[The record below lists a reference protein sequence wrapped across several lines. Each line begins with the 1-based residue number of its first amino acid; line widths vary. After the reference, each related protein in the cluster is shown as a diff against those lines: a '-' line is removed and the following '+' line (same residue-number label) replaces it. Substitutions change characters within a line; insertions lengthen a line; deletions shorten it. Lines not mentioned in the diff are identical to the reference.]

1 MSKLYELFKACGCRL
16 TTDSRRIGGGE
27 LFLALKGENFDG
39 NLFAVKAL
47 RDGAAYS
54 IISEDAVLD
63 IPGDLEDRII
73 RVPDTL
79 AALSELARQHRQRV
93 LEGRK
98 SAACALEGHLPV
110 IGLTGTNGKTTTK
123 ELIKAVLSSKYRVS
137 ATEGNLN
144 NDIGVPLT
152 LLSIKPDT
160 DIAIV
165 EMGASHPD
173 DITKLVQ
180 VCQPDYGLITNVG
193 RAHLQG
199 FGSFEGVK
207 AAKGQLYNYLGSHE
221 GSLIFL
227 NEDDADLRAMAA
239 SQPCHIFGYGLGNQN
254 ARVLPQTPDSPFLR
268 LQMGEDL
275 VETHLVGAYNAA
287 NVLCAIAIGTY
298 FGVDRSEAIAAVS
311 AYEPSNK
318 RSQLVRS
325 GDNTLIVDAYNANP
339 ASMVAAIDNF
349 CAMQAPSK
357 IAMLG
362 DMRELGDD
370 SLKEHV
376 RIVWKLVTENLQC
389 YLVGEQFSRA
399 VAQLGLDPGE
409 DCCVRGCF
417 ADSEELA
424 QFVAAH
430 PVSNTTVLIKGSRG
444 ILMEK
449 VLESL

>member
-1 MSKLYELFKACGCRL
+1 MEIKELYSIFCKCGTV
-16 TTDSRRIGGGE
+16 TTDSRTIRGGE
-27 LFLALKGENFDG
+27 LFFALKGENFDG
-39 NLFAVKAL
+39 NEYASKAL
-47 RDGAAYS
+47 DAGAAYAVVNES
-54 IISEDAVLD
+54 APIASHVSEYIGAE
-63 IPGDLEDRII
+63 GCSRII
-73 RVPDTL
+73 PVPDTL
-79 AALSELARQHRQRV
+79 RTLQDLARYHREHV
-93 LEGRK
+93 LGDE
-98 SAACALEGHLPV
+98 HLTV
-110 IGLTGTNGKTTTK
+110 IGITGTNGKTTTK

-339 ASMVAAIDNF
+339 ASMMAAIDNF